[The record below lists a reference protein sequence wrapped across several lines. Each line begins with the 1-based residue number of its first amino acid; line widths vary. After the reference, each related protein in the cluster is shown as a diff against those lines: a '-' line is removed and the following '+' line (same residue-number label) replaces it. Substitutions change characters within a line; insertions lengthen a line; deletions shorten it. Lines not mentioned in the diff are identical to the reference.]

1 MVVVLVVE
9 VWACIVVVVKKVDV
23 VENVSIITVSVNVL
37 VTVLVEVM
45 LTVRAFGVSETV
57 DRVVDST
64 TIGNR
69 PSYIIRVFVGAF
81 FTELPD
87 TFVEYF
93 SNVQMFT
100 LAAASVLKHKKA
112 MKFLREY
119 ILEAKER

>member
-1 MVVVLVVE
+1 VTVVSGADEMVVMLVVE
-9 VWACIVVVVKKVDV
+9 VWACVVVVVKKVDV
-23 VENVSIITVSVNVL
+23 VENVSIIAVSVNVL

-45 LTVRAFGVSETV
+45 LTVRAFGVTETV

-64 TIGNR
+64 AIGNR

-93 SNVQMFT
+93 FQRANVHFCYSKC
-100 LAAASVLKHKKA
+100 AKA
-112 MKFLREY
+112 
-119 ILEAKER
+119 